1 MPRHRDNFFTIPRFS
16 SGYYLWNK
24 ILPMYQKKIPELL
37 DCGLAVAVK
46 VIGGKWKAWI
56 IDCVRRGVRRP
67 SAIHREMHEVNPR
80 IINLHLKEL
89 EEFGI
94 IYKRVYAEV
103 PARVEYWFTA
113 VGESVLPVVDVLEE
127 WGNTHKEYIHRNNAE
142 YEAGS
147 CQFLPEPQHV

>member
-1 MPRHRDNFFTIPRFS
+1 MPVRVARRFFNGISRIGGVMGGISGEGGDNFFPIPRFS
-16 SGYYLWNK
+16 SGYYLWYK
-24 ILPMYQKKIPELL
+24 IFTMYQKKIPELL

-56 IDCVRRGVRRP
+56 IDCIRRGVKRP

-103 PARVEYWFTA
+103 PARV
-113 VGESVLPVVDVLEE
+113 
-127 WGNTHKEYIHRNNAE
+127 
-142 YEAGS
+142 
-147 CQFLPEPQHV
+147 